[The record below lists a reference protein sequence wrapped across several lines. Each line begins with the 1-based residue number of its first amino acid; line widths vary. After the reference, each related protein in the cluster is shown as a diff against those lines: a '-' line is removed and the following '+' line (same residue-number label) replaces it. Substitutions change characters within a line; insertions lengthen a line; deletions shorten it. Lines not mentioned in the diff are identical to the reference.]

1 MSSPPQSL
9 SAQSPSPPTPVTP
22 PERVWSSVVT
32 ESHTEFTVADTQS
45 RLRRDGY
52 EEEPSEETIK
62 RVLRSMDELNVIQHK
77 TGSPYYNKNTDC
89 ENL

>member
-1 MSSPPQSL
+1 MSSP
-9 SAQSPSPPTPVTP
+9 AQSNVSSSPVTP
-22 PERVWSSVVT
+22 RDRVWSGVVN
-32 ESHTEFTVADTQS
+32 EVETEFTVADIKS

-52 EEEPSEETIK
+52 EGEPSEETIK

-77 TGSPYYNKNTDC
+77 DGSPYYNKQTDF

>member
-1 MSSPPQSL
+1 
-9 SAQSPSPPTPVTP
+9 VCG
-22 PERVWSSVVT
+22 VVNQA
-32 ESHTEFTVADTQS
+32 ETEFTVADIQS

-52 EEEPSEETIK
+52 EGESSDETIK

-77 TGSPYYNKNTDC
+77 TGSPYYNKKTDF